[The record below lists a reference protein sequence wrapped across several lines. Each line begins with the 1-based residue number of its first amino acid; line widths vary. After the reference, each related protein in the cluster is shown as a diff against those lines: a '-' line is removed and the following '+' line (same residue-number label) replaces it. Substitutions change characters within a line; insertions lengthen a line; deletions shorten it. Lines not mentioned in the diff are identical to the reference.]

1 MRKWKGGDS
10 SQPPSR
16 AASSLSNA
24 SSRPPGTPTAPTPVP
39 PTPDIVAQPDLKP
52 AAPPPVTKRPQA
64 PPSPAVS
71 LPPPPSAPLNVQ
83 KEAAAAAV
91 LSDMLEGVQGAGVS
105 LHVGG
110 RAPGGAGNDEANE
123 ANGAATRSTTALSG
137 RSAVSDLEGG
147 VSGRSTRN
155 DVAPTPADSAPGR
168 EEVAAK
174 GVAAKVKG
182 RKEDWEVLP
191 LKVLKQVAPKGWKP
205 FQSTTTGKIY
215 WYHKE
220 SKQTC
225 WDPPDGHPSFQ
236 ELQSSATGDIDGG
249 QRRETA
255 SSDLPAKSGAAEGF
269 RPTISPNEAAAGVAV
284 LGAAGGVL
292 VAAPPA
298 APAAAAAGTDSG
310 GQSKMDRERE
320 LATQLVLAE
329 SRAVASDATRYLSL
343 LPYDISTHAP
353 TAL

>member
-1 MRKWKGGDS
+1 M
-10 SQPPSR
+10 
-16 AASSLSNA
+16 
-24 SSRPPGTPTAPTPVP
+24 
-39 PTPDIVAQPDLKP
+39 
-52 AAPPPVTKRPQA
+52 
-64 PPSPAVS
+64 
-71 LPPPPSAPLNVQ
+71 
-83 KEAAAAAV
+83 

-110 RAPGGAGNDEANE
+110 RAPPGGAGNDEANQ
-123 ANGAATRSTTALSG
+123 ANGDATRSATALSG

-147 VSGRSTRN
+147 VSVRSTRN

-236 ELQSSATGDIDGG
+236 ELQSRATGDIDSG
-249 QRRETA
+249 QRQETA
-255 SSDLPAKSGAAEGF
+255 SSDLPARSGAAEGF
-269 RPTISPNEAAAGVAV
+269 RPTISPNEPAAGVAV

-298 APAAAAAGTDSG
+298 AAAAAAAGTDSG

-329 SRAVASDATRYLSL
+329 SRAVASDATRYLSP